1 MDRSIV
7 VVVSGPVVGSD
18 VTGGRLPGQF
28 SFSC

>member
-1 MDRSIV
+1 MDRSTV

-18 VTGGRLPGQF
+18 VTGGRLPAQF